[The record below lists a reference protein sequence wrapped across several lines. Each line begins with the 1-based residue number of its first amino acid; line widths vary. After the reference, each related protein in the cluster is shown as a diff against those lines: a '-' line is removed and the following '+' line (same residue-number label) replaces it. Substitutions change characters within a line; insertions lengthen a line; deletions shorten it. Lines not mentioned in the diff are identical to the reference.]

1 MVIIRL
7 TNRYTVTLYKHMMIK
22 VRTNKP
28 IDSMA
33 ILYYHWGCMGM
44 GYKIIFCR
52 DVPCLYSPTLSN
64 HLNNNPMT
72 NGV

>member
-1 MVIIRL
+1 
-7 TNRYTVTLYKHMMIK
+7 MMIK

-28 IDSMA
+28 IDSMG
-33 ILYYHWGCMGM
+33 IVYYHLDCMGM
-44 GYKIIFCR
+44 GYKVFFCK
-52 DVPCLYSPTLSN
+52 DVPCLYSHTQSN